1 MSTTYTKLR
10 TGDWGVRIEG
20 SGAPRPG
27 SRVTVTKR
35 SGERKL
41 ETVDRVLYS
50 QDGRLHICSI
60 VPAGRSIGSGAS
72 YRAGVTAPGGRAC
85 PKCGSRECPRA
96 WGPHNHC
103 DED

>member
-10 TGDWGVRIEG
+10 TGDWGIRIEG
-20 SGAPRPG
+20 SAVRPG
-27 SRVTVTKR
+27 SRVTVAKK

-50 QDGRLHICSI
+50 RDGLHICSI

-72 YRAGVTAPGGRAC
+72 YRAGVTAPGGRVC
-85 PKCGSRECPRA
+85 PQCGSRECSRA
-96 WGPHNHC
+96 WSPHNQC